1 MGVIKEGRVSGTL
14 PDEESFAVHFPG
26 YPKTTARAIETLGG
40 SEGILKTRSSK
51 SNKLELYFRPEDP
64 YSHPTF
70 GELRPCNNLLLKISK
85 KKSSNGQSAEAS
97 SKVQE
102 CSTSGATNSEN
113 PEHQSQVEEPGPG
126 QGQTDLCADI
136 VSRVSEAY
144 HFDGMA
150 DYQHVLPVHAEAA
163 RRRKRNWA
171 EAEEPPFERGGFMDV
186 DQEDVMMLLPPL
198 FSPKDMPENIV
209 LRPSTILSSKKK
221 QEGVVQNTAEVDL
234 EPGIAI
240 DFSIKDILQ
249 IAFYFYAGFSQFLT
263 WMLYRFLF
271 SIFLLDLA
279 FLQIPK
285 KVNWEELITR
295 GSDQWEWQ
303 MTVSKLFD
311 ERPIWPK
318 ESVTERLLDKG
329 LKFSHLMLKR
339 LLLGVAYY
347 FSNGPFLRFWIRKGY
362 DPRKDPD
369 SRIYQRTE
377 FRVPEPLRSYADA
390 STANKLKHKWEDLCS
405 FRVFPYKCQ
414 TFLQLF
420 ELDDEYIQQEIRKP
434 PKLATCNSKTGWFS
448 ESVLDCLRLRVA
460 VRYLSVYPKAGAES
474 ILKSYS
480 DEFEKLKR
488 TCIYKDVINPN
499 QDEHQQAN
507 KGDEEKERA
516 KSSDHEEDEIE
527 ADDEEELDVYET
539 LNLGGEDDEIHLQPD
554 TCIQIIQSAL
564 LQSMYLGVSSLLS
577 VHYCRLIPASCN
589 GARNVFNK
597 FQLDLDMENNSR
609 TYLQELFGSFPSAA
623 VGADAI
629 QDADASDGEYQIYEH
644 FSDNNYSD
652 YDEDEEDS

>member
-40 SEGILKTRSSK
+40 TEGILKTRSSK

-97 SKVQE
+97 SKLQE

-113 PEHQSQVEEPGPG
+113 PEHQSQVEEPEPGPG

-221 QEGVVQNTAEVDL
+221 QEGVVQTTAEVDL

-240 DFSIKDILQ
+240 DFNIKDILQ

-263 WMLYRFLF
+263 WMLYRFIF

-539 LNLGGEDDEIHLQPD
+539 LNLVN
-554 TCIQIIQSAL
+554 L
-564 LQSMYLGVSSLLS
+564 LFAPY
-577 VHYCRLIPASCN
+577 
-589 GARNVFNK
+589 
-597 FQLDLDMENNSR
+597 LDMENNSR
-609 TYLQELFGSFPSAA
+609 TYLQELFGSFPSTA

-629 QDADASDGEYQIYEH
+629 QDADGSDGEYQIYEH